1 MSFFLRILSSG
12 LFAVK
17 GKIYIIVFVAIGAYG
32 GYQYFNCYNKIQ
44 RYKKEIISLK
54 SNISI
59 LKQKDIQNRLNQ
71 SLGEKDENTTIPDT
85 IGSHIIKL

>member
-1 MSFFLRILSSG
+1 MNLFLKILSNG

-17 GKIYIIVFVAIGAYG
+17 EKKYVIILVAIGVYG
-32 GYQYFNCYNKIQ
+32 GYQYFNCYSKIQ
-44 RYKKEIISLK
+44 RYKKEIIF
-54 SNISI
+54 